1 MAATFSE
8 HEDHVAVR
16 IRGKLGVGI
25 WETLRAACAAARAA
39 SLPLRFHVEDC
50 IGVDF
55 GGVGVVRTAQQRL
68 PTVQFFGCSDRL
80 LEQFEVFGI
89 CGQCASHQVSA
100 AAACPKSGRQ
110 ESEEGCRP
118 S

>member
-25 WETLRAACAAARAA
+25 WETLRAACAAARSA

-50 IGVDF
+50 VGVDYGGIGVL
-55 GGVGVVRTAQQRL
+55 RTAQQWL
-68 PTVQFFGCSDRL
+68 PTVQFFGCSDRVRG
-80 LEQFEVFGI
+80 QFEVFGI
-89 CGQCASHQVSA
+89 CGQCASPQAS
-100 AAACPKSGRQ
+100 AACPKGERRDAGAAQ
-110 ESEEGCRP
+110 
-118 S
+118 